1 MFFRFLVAFFTVA
14 TIVLSTWALIG
25 SYKNESYLTN
35 NYLLSFQLSNLNV
48 SALLKDA
55 VNENLKR
62 DYSQVPLEPS
72 VVEIESPASTTPAP
86 IDKRDIGLLTS
97 MIASMTTLQPNQLL
111 SQASQLASLTSAYLI
126 PTSDISAL
134 VQSVDPTKIASEM
147 QQIASSLSLP
157 PALVTLASD
166 ITNNI
171 GNLGNPNSL
180 LQEVAKNLNAS
191 DLGLSDMYSI
201 GFWGY
206 CKGEVKG
213 IKEQIPELGK
223 FGTQFS
229 NKDVNFT
236 YCTPPKVGYT
246 FDPLTVLKTEIINE
260 IKQSSQLVSTRPQGA
275 IVNSLSAQLINLV
288 NLISYNT
295 IGLPGNLQS
304 ALPLLGRLT
313 TAGFALI
320 LSGAALAFISFLFQ
334 MIGMCC
340 SPDNSC
346 LSCLNFFVMFLTFI
360 VVTVGSGLTT
370 GVFLF
375 VRNTL
380 NDEIKKYGIKP
391 YLSVQFYAFSWSAV
405 VASLCLLVFS
415 VIGYC
420 CGCFK
425 SDRSYR
431 RHEPEFRYDHKM

>member
-1 MFFRFLVAFFTVA
+1 MA
-14 TIVLSTWALIG
+14 TIVLSSWALIG

-48 SALLKDA
+48 SALLKEA
-55 VNENLKR
+55 VNGNMRREFI
-62 DYSQVPLEPS
+62 QVPVEPS
-72 VVEIESPASTTPAP
+72 VINYESPVLPTPTP
-86 IDKRDIGLLTS
+86 MEKRDLGLLTS
-97 MIASMTTLQPNQLL
+97 VIGSFATLQPSELL
-111 SQASQLASLTSAYLI
+111 SKASEIASLTSAYLI
-126 PTSDISAL
+126 PTSQISAL
-134 VQSVDPTKIASEM
+134 AQSVDPTKIASEV

-157 PALVTLASD
+157 PSLATLASD

-171 GNLGNPNSL
+171 GNLGNANSL
-180 LQEVAKNLNAS
+180 LQEIANNVNAS
-191 DLGLSDMYSI
+191 QLGLSDMYSI

-206 CKGEVKG
+206 CKGDVKG

-229 NKDVNFT
+229 NKDVNYT
-236 YCTPPKVGYT
+236 YCTPPKVAYT
-246 FDPLTVLKTEIINE
+246 FDPLTVLKSEIINE
-260 IKQSSQLVSTRPQGA
+260 IKSSSQQVSSGPQGA
-275 IVNSLSAQLINLV
+275 IVNSLSAQLISLV
-288 NLISYNT
+288 NLITYST

-304 ALPLLGRLT
+304 TLPLLGRLT

-320 LSGAALAFISFLFQ
+320 LSGAALAFISLVFQ

-346 LSCLNFFVMFLTFI
+346 LSCLNFVVMFLTFV

-375 VRNTL
+375 VRNVL
-380 NDEIKKYGIKP
+380 NDEINKYGVKP
-391 YLSVQFYAFSWSAV
+391 FLSVQFYAFSWSAV
-405 VASLCLLVFS
+405 VASFCLLVFS
-415 VIGYC
+415 IIGYC

-425 SDRSYR
+425 SDRSR
-431 RHEPEFRYDHKM
+431 KQPEPEFRYDHKM